1 MQVVSDTHVRADRNH
16 LFTRHFQMALEDIA
30 AVSPDSVGVFVVE
43 PAAPR
48 LSGRDAGVRSY
59 PATGLCADQLALP

>member
-30 AVSPDSVGVFVVE
+30 ASSPNSSSRIGKSRIWTWTNESRSEAGRRDSEWG
-43 PAAPR
+43 
-48 LSGRDAGVRSY
+48 LSLMS
-59 PATGLCADQLALP
+59 

>member
-1 MQVVSDTHVRADRNH
+1 MQVVSDTHVRAERNH

-43 PAAPR
+43 PAASASR
-48 LSGRDAGVRSY
+48 GRDIAS
-59 PATGLCADQLALP
+59 P